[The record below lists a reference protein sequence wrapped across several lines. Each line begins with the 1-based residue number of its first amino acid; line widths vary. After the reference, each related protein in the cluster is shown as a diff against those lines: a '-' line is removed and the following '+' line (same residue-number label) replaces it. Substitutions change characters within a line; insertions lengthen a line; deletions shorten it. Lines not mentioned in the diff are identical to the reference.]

1 MTINDFKNHK
11 GDLSICVSNVFLIEN
26 VFSEIDRLINLMYSD
41 SIPYE
46 CGGGFDK
53 NTYTALKD
61 YYREEIINHFD
72 KIANA
77 YDKTKIIKEEYE
89 ND

>member
-1 MTINDFKNHK
+1 MIM
-11 GDLSICVSNVFLIEN
+11 CESNRFLIEN
-26 VFSEIDRLINLMYSD
+26 VFSEIDRLINLMYCD

-46 CGGGFDK
+46 CGGEFDK

-72 KIANA
+72 KITNA
-77 YDKTKIIKEEYE
+77 YDKTKLIKEKYE

>member
-1 MTINDFKNHK
+1 MTINDFENHK
-11 GDLSICVSNVFLIEN
+11 GDLSICVSNAYLIED
-26 VFSEIDRLINLMYSD
+26 VFSEIDRLINLMYCD
-41 SIPYE
+41 SILYE
-46 CGGGFDK
+46 CGGKFDK